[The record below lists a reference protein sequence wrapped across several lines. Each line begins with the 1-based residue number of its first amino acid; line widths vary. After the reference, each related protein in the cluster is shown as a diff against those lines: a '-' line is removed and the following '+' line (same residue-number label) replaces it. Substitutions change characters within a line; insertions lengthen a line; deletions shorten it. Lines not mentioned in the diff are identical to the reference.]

1 MKSTNNNVVIILL
14 VFLFSFSAYFSNY
27 LYNSELT
34 NPYLNIIWWNRDI
47 FLINY
52 ELLGFVKKG
61 LIGTVFN
68 INQENLVFFSKTLA
82 TIIIIFSIFIYSLI
96 VIDKNYI
103 KEKKYLILFGISPF
117 FFLISDMILE
127 D

>member
-52 ELLGFVKKG
+52 KLLGFVKKG

-117 FFLISDMILE
+117 FFF
-127 D
+127 